1 MPVDLIIVVAALVVA
16 WLVFSWLI
24 QVVKASMKTAIT
36 VAVIVLILQLFLGIG
51 PQDLWEQIMRLPQTL
66 YQLIAS

>member
-1 MPVDLIIVVAALVVA
+1 MPVDVIIFVAALVVA
-16 WLVFSWLI
+16 WLVFNWLI

-51 PQDLWEQIMRLPQTL
+51 PQDLWEQIIDLPQTI